1 MFKDLLSFSNK
12 EWHKSIYY
20 YGNFISIGL
29 VIIAYTGIIHINPLY
44 IKDVHS
50 FLLFYVCAILIIRF
64 NPYIKTEN
72 SDFDRKI
79 AFTAGVTLLISV
91 VASQVT
97 NYVIPGKEFIEDI
110 ITL

>member
-12 EWHKSIYY
+12 EWHKTIYY
-20 YGNFISIGL
+20 YGNFIAIGL

-50 FLLFYVCAILIIRF
+50 FLLFYVCIILIIRF